1 MQIDQYNKK
10 TNTRKTKS
18 VPIEAIFENIRTNNI
33 NTPKTERKG
42 NVFSATTKLG
52 RQHKDLETFTGLLF
66 MDMDK
71 CLDHEAVKEFF
82 IELEHTVAVW
92 YSSSGTNVHALIKI
106 PVSKDIDE
114 FKRRH
119 KAFLNKVKPYINDLA
134 IIDSITSN
142 PFQLAFESYDPDI
155 FVNDNPI
162 QFTEIKRKPP
172 VKKKTKVI
180 TMPSTKAEEWCIDW
194 IKKSIEGINTNGYPQ
209 LLKYA
214 QTLGG
219 YSSGGNISQTTAE
232 ETLKQCIEANAYFN
246 SSESQGTIRT
256 YLKGGLDSFRDGL
269 KKPLEWK

>member
-10 TNTRKTKS
+10 TSTRKSKS

-33 NTPKTERKG
+33 NTPKVERKG

-52 RQHKDLETFTGLLF
+52 RKHEDLETFTGLLF
-66 MDMDK
+66 MDMDN

-106 PVSKDIDE
+106 PISKDIDE

-142 PFQLAFESYDPDI
+142 PTQLAFESYDPDI

-172 VKKKTKVI
+172 VRKLPKVI
-180 TMPSTKAEEWCIDW
+180 TMPTTKQEEKCIKW
-194 IKKSIEGINTNGYPQ
+194 IKLRIGEINTNGYPQ
-209 LLKYA
+209 VLKYA

-219 YSSGGNISQTTAE
+219 YCGSYKISQSLAE
-232 ETLKQCIEANAYFN
+232 ETLKQCIESNAYLN
-246 SSESQGTIRT
+246 SDESQGTIRT
-256 YLKGGLDSFRDGL
+256 YLKAGLDSFRDGL